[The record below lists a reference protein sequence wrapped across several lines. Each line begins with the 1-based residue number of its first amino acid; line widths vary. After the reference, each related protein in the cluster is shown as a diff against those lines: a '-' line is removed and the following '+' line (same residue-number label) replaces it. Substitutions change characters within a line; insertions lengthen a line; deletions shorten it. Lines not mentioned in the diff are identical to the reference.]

1 MLLGQKMDY
10 AIKEAKQQLKL
21 IPLNKMKRQIQ
32 QLRKTILKR
41 QKTEGQKANLPP
53 SPAKKETEN

>member
-21 IPLNKMKRQIQ
+21 IPLNKMKRQMQ
-32 QLRKTILKR
+32 QLRRTILKR
-41 QKTEGQKANLPP
+41 QKTEGQKANLAP